1 MAKTGQGYL
10 RVQGGHNDG
19 TLIPLSRGLLGHILG
34 RSPDSFVVVSDP
46 TVSRRHALIFQTADG
61 FVLRDLE
68 SRNGTYVNGCKTVGI
83 NYVLRHGDRICL
95 AGSNVEYVVQLVTDP
110 GLVEQAA

>member
-1 MAKTGQGYL
+1 MASTERGYL
-10 RVQGGHNDG
+10 RVQGGHSDG
-19 TLIPLSRGLLGHILG
+19 TVMPLSRGLVGHLLG
-34 RSPDSFVVVSDP
+34 RSPESFAVVSDP
-46 TVSRRHALIFQTADG
+46 TVSRRHALTFQTADG

-68 SRNGTYVNGCKTVGI
+68 SRNGTYVNGRKTVGI

-110 GLVEQAA
+110 GLVEKVA